1 MLKLY
6 GFDVSNYYN
15 MAKCVL
21 IEKQA
26 PFEAVTVYPSQDAGY
41 LDISPLGKV
50 PVLET
55 EHGFLS
61 ETNVVIEYLDETLA
75 GHRFYPQEAF
85 ARAEVRELAKLIEM
99 YIELPARRCY
109 PEVYFGGQV
118 SDETKAQS
126 RDALLKGVAGL
137 RRKSLFSPYLAGDSM
152 TAADVTF
159 LFSIE
164 LAAGVAKKLFNI
176 DLFAE
181 LPGAS
186 ALLQRLKEN
195 DAVRQVMADRDAAM
209 ADFQKYVAK
218 NAAK

>member
-1 MLKLY
+1 MLKLH

-21 IEKQA
+21 ISKQA
-26 PFEAVTVYPSQDAGY
+26 PFEAVTVYPSQDADY
-41 LDISPLGKV
+41 LDISPMGKV

-61 ETNVVIEYLDETLA
+61 ETNVIIEYLDETLA

-85 ARAEVRELAKLIEM
+85 ARAEVRELAKLIEI
-99 YIELPARRCY
+99 YIELRARRCY
-109 PEVYFGGQV
+109 PEVYFGGRV

-126 RDALLKGVAGL
+126 RDGLLKGVAAL
-137 RRKSLFSPYLAGDSM
+137 QRSPRFSPYRTGDPM
-152 TAADVTF
+152 TSADVTF
-159 LFSIE
+159 LSSIE
-164 LAAGVAKKLFNI
+164 LAAGVAKKLFDV
-176 DLFAE
+176 DLFDE
-181 LPGAS
+181 LPGTA

-209 ADFQKYVAK
+209 ADFQKYVTK
-218 NAAK
+218 STTK